1 MKIYKVEISE
11 RHGFHPYTYTND
23 IVIIEQCYFST
34 KEKAETYIS
43 NKGFLF
49 SPVVILC
56 GTKIIR
62 VCKDKKEANDL
73 LDATKIIE
81 LRDAFWANP
90 AEYEGKWVAP
100 DSIFKINLDDCSTGV
115 YAEIEEIEVM

>member
-1 MKIYKVEISE
+1 MKIYKVEISKC
-11 RHGFHPYTYTND
+11 HGFNPYACTND
-23 IVIIEQCYFST
+23 IDIIEQCYFST
-34 KEKAETYIS
+34 KEKAEIYIS

-73 LDATKIIE
+73 LDATKTIE
-81 LRDAFWANP
+81 LRDVFWASP
-90 AEYEGKWVAP
+90 AEYEGEWVAP
-100 DSIFKINLDDCSTGV
+100 DSIIKINLDDCKTGV
-115 YAEIEEIEVM
+115 YAKIEEIEVM